1 VQTHTDQQR
10 VIIQDIATGPRGIT
24 IDWDDG
30 HVSEFHF
37 SWLRDNCRC
46 SDCWHPQA
54 QERLFDALAITSELI
69 PSAVR
74 KDSEGTL
81 IIDWDGHESIYDPVW
96 LRQHCYSA
104 SERARR
110 LVAPTLWNST
120 LAANPPKVSYES
132 IMSGDAG
139 LANWLKLISE
149 YGFALM
155 HGGPAMP
162 GEIANVVQKLAN
174 LRATNY
180 EPVYDVQSKPD
191 PNSIAYTAVELKPH
205 NDLTNRFASGVIQF
219 LYCIESTATGG
230 DSILV
235 DGFSA
240 AHEFRRR
247 DADGFSLLTSTPLD
261 FRFQDQTTDIQNKAP
276 IIALDLEGNIFQIR
290 YNHAL
295 LGPLDVAS
303 ELVEPI
309 YAAYRTFTHIVRDPD
324 FQLNLRLDP
333 GDMMAFNNLRV
344 LHGRGSFN
352 PQSGRR
358 HLQGCYVDIE
368 DFQSRLKVLQRQTTS

>member
-1 VQTHTDQQR
+1 MQTHTDQQR

-46 SDCWHPQA
+46 SACWHPQA

-81 IIDWDGHESIYDPVW
+81 IIDWDGHESIYDPTW

-162 GEIANVVQKLAN
+162 GEIANVVQKIAN

>member
-1 VQTHTDQQR
+1 MQTHTDQQR

-74 KDSEGTL
+74 KDSEGTV
-81 IIDWDGHESIYDPVW
+81 IIDWDGHESIYDPTW

-162 GEIANVVQKLAN
+162 GEIANVVQKIAN

-368 DFQSRLKVLQRQTTS
+368 DFQSRLNVLERQRPS

>member
-1 VQTHTDQQR
+1 MQTHTEKQA
-10 VIIQDIATGPRGIT
+10 VIIQDIGTGSQSMT
-24 IDWDDG
+24 VNWDDG
-30 HVSEFHF
+30 HVSEFHY

-46 SDCWHPQA
+46 SACWHPQA

-69 PSAVR
+69 PSAIR
-74 KDSEGTL
+74 KDSEGFL
-81 IIDWDGHESIYDPVW
+81 VIDWDGHESIYDPVW

-104 SERARR
+104 SERTKR
-110 LVAPTLWNST
+110 LVIPMLWNSS
-120 LAANPPKVSYES
+120 LAANLPKVSYES
-132 IMSGDAG
+132 IMSGDTG
-139 LANWLKLISE
+139 LVNWLKLISE

-155 HGGPAMP
+155 HGGPAIP
-162 GEIANVVQKLAN
+162 GEIARVVQKIAE
-174 LRATNY
+174 LRTTNY

-205 NDLTNRFASGVIQF
+205 NDLTNRYASGVIQF

-247 DADGFSLLTSTPLD
+247 DPDGFSLLASTPLH
-261 FRFQDQTTDIQNKAP
+261 FRFQDETTDIQSRAP
-276 IIALDLEGNIFQIR
+276 IIALDVEGNIFQVR
-290 YNHAL
+290 YNNAL
-295 LGPLDVAS
+295 MGPLDVAS
-303 ELVEPI
+303 ELVGPI
-309 YAAYRTFTHIVRDPD
+309 YAAYRTFTLIIRDPD
-324 FQLNLRLDP
+324 FQLTLRLEP

-344 LHGRGSFN
+344 MHGRSSFN

-368 DFQSRLKVLQRQTTS
+368 DFQSRLKVLERQKTS

>member
-1 VQTHTDQQR
+1 MQTHTDQQR

-46 SDCWHPQA
+46 SACWHPQA

-74 KDSEGTL
+74 NDSEGTL
-81 IIDWDGHESIYDPVW
+81 IIDWDGHESIYDPTW

-162 GEIANVVQKLAN
+162 GEIANVVQKIAN

>member
-1 VQTHTDQQR
+1 MQTHTDQQR

-46 SDCWHPQA
+46 SACWHPQA

-74 KDSEGTL
+74 KDSEGTV
-81 IIDWDGHESIYDPVW
+81 IIDWDGHESIYDPTW

-162 GEIANVVQKLAN
+162 GEIANVVQKIAN

-358 HLQGCYVDIE
+358 HLQGCYIDIE
-368 DFQSRLKVLQRQTTS
+368 DFQSRLNILERQGAS

>member
-1 VQTHTDQQR
+1 MQTHTDQQR

-81 IIDWDGHESIYDPVW
+81 IIDWDSHESIYDPAW

-162 GEIANVVQKLAN
+162 GEIANVVQKIAN

>member
-1 VQTHTDQQR
+1 MQTHTDQQR

-74 KDSEGTL
+74 NDSEGTL
-81 IIDWDGHESIYDPVW
+81 IIDWDGHESIYDPTW

-162 GEIANVVQKLAN
+162 GEIANVVQKIAN

-235 DGFSA
+235 DGFNA

-247 DADGFSLLTSTPLD
+247 DPDGFSLLTSTPLD
-261 FRFQDQTTDIQNKAP
+261 FRFRDQTTDIQNKAP

>member
-1 VQTHTDQQR
+1 MQTHTDQQR

-46 SDCWHPQA
+46 SACWHPQA

-74 KDSEGTL
+74 NDSEGTL
-81 IIDWDGHESIYDPVW
+81 IIDWDGHESIYDPTW

-104 SERARR
+104 SERAKRM
-110 LVAPTLWNST
+110 VVPILWNST

-162 GEIANVVQKLAN
+162 GEIANVVQKIAN

>member
-1 VQTHTDQQR
+1 MQTHTDQQR
-10 VIIQDIATGPRGIT
+10 VIIQDIATGHRGIT

-46 SDCWHPQA
+46 SACWHPQA

-74 KDSEGTL
+74 NDSEGTL
-81 IIDWDGHESIYDPVW
+81 IIDWDGHESIYDPTW

-162 GEIANVVQKLAN
+162 GEIANVVQKIAN

>member
-1 VQTHTDQQR
+1 MQTHTDQQR

-74 KDSEGTL
+74 NDSEGTL
-81 IIDWDGHESIYDPVW
+81 IIDWDGHESIYDPTW

-162 GEIANVVQKLAN
+162 GEIANVVQKIAN

>member
-1 VQTHTDQQR
+1 MQTHTDQQR

-46 SDCWHPQA
+46 SACWHPQA

-74 KDSEGTL
+74 NDSEGTL
-81 IIDWDGHESIYDPVW
+81 IIDWDGHESIYDPTW

-162 GEIANVVQKLAN
+162 GEIANVVQKIAN

-180 EPVYDVQSKPD
+180 EPVYDVQSKTD

-261 FRFQDQTTDIQNKAP
+261 FRFQDETTDIQNKAP

>member
-1 VQTHTDQQR
+1 MQTHTDQQR
-10 VIIQDIATGPRGIT
+10 VIIQDIATGHRGIT

-46 SDCWHPQA
+46 SACWHPQA

-74 KDSEGTL
+74 KDSEGTV
-81 IIDWDGHESIYDPVW
+81 IIDWDGHESIYDPTW

-162 GEIANVVQKLAN
+162 GEIANVVQKIAN

-358 HLQGCYVDIE
+358 HLQGIE

>member
-1 VQTHTDQQR
+1 MQTHTDQQR

-46 SDCWHPQA
+46 SACWHPQA

-74 KDSEGTL
+74 KDSEGTV

-162 GEIANVVQKLAN
+162 GEIANVVQKIAN

>member
-46 SDCWHPQA
+46 SACWHPQA

-74 KDSEGTL
+74 KDSEGTV
-81 IIDWDGHESIYDPVW
+81 IIDWDGHESIYDPTW

-162 GEIANVVQKLAN
+162 GEIANVVQKIAN

>member
-1 VQTHTDQQR
+1 MQTHTDQQR

-74 KDSEGTL
+74 KDSEGTV
-81 IIDWDGHESIYDPVW
+81 IIDWDGHESIYDPTW

-162 GEIANVVQKLAN
+162 GEIANVVQKIAN

-240 AHEFRRR
+240 ANEFRRR

>member
-1 VQTHTDQQR
+1 MQTHTDQQR

-81 IIDWDGHESIYDPVW
+81 IIDWDSHESIYDPAW

-162 GEIANVVQKLAN
+162 GEIANVVQKIAN

-344 LHGRGSFN
+344 LHGRGSFD

>member
-1 VQTHTDQQR
+1 MRIKAQQQG
-10 VIIQDIATGPRGIT
+10 VTIETIADRSRSIT
-24 IDWDDG
+24 INWDDG
-30 HVSEFHF
+30 HVSEFHY

-46 SDCWHPQA
+46 SACWHPQA
-54 QERLFDALAITSELI
+54 QERLHDLLAISSELT
-69 PSAVR
+69 PTAVQ
-74 KDSEGTL
+74 KNSEGDL
-81 IIDWDGHESIYDPVW
+81 VIDWGGHESIYDPVW

-104 SERARR
+104 SERAKR
-110 LVAPTLWNST
+110 LTAPTLWNST
-120 LAANPPKVSYES
+120 LAEKLPEVSYES

-149 YGFALM
+149 YGFAIM
-155 HGGPAMP
+155 HGGPAIP
-162 GEIANVVQKLAN
+162 GEIAKVARRIAD
-174 LRATNY
+174 LRVTNY
-180 EPVYDVQSKPD
+180 ELVYDVQSKPD

-205 NDLTNRFASGVIQF
+205 TDLSNRHSSGVIQL

-247 DADGFSLLTSTPLD
+247 DPEGFSLLTSTPLP
-261 FRFQDQTTDIQNKAP
+261 FRFQDQTTDIQCNEP
-276 IIALDLEGNIFQIR
+276 IISLDLDGNIFQIR

-309 YAAYRTFTHIVRDPD
+309 YAAYRTFTLIIRDPAY
-324 FQLNLRLDP
+324 QVNLRLGP
-333 GDMMAFNNLRV
+333 GDMMSYNNLRI
-344 LHGRGSFN
+344 LHGRGSFD

-368 DFQSRLKVLQRQTTS
+368 DFQSRLKVLERQTTS

>member
-1 VQTHTDQQR
+1 MQTHTDQQR

-74 KDSEGTL
+74 KDSEGTV
-81 IIDWDGHESIYDPVW
+81 IIDWDGHESIYDPTW

-162 GEIANVVQKLAN
+162 GEIANVVQKIAN

>member
-1 VQTHTDQQR
+1 MQTHTDQQR

-46 SDCWHPQA
+46 SACWHPQA

-74 KDSEGTL
+74 KDSEGTV
-81 IIDWDGHESIYDPVW
+81 IIDWDGHESIYDPTW

-162 GEIANVVQKLAN
+162 GEIANVVQKIAN

>member
-1 VQTHTDQQR
+1 MQTHTDQQR

-74 KDSEGTL
+74 KDSEGTV
-81 IIDWDGHESIYDPVW
+81 IIDWDGHESIYDPTW

-162 GEIANVVQKLAN
+162 GEIANVVQKIAN

-358 HLQGCYVDIE
+358 HLQGCYIDIE

>member
-37 SWLRDNCRC
+37 CWLRDNCRC
-46 SDCWHPQA
+46 SACWHPQA

-74 KDSEGTL
+74 NDSEGTL
-81 IIDWDGHESIYDPVW
+81 IIDWDGHESIYDPTW

-162 GEIANVVQKLAN
+162 GEIANVVQKIAN

>member
-1 VQTHTDQQR
+1 MQTHTDQQR

-74 KDSEGTL
+74 NDSEGTL
-81 IIDWDGHESIYDPVW
+81 IIDWDGHESIYDPTW

-162 GEIANVVQKLAN
+162 GEIANVVQKIAN

-344 LHGRGSFN
+344 MHGRSSFN

-358 HLQGCYVDIE
+358 HLQGCYIDIE
-368 DFQSRLKVLQRQTTS
+368 DFQSRLNVLERQRPS

>member
-1 VQTHTDQQR
+1 
-10 VIIQDIATGPRGIT
+10 
-24 IDWDDG
+24 
-30 HVSEFHF
+30 
-37 SWLRDNCRC
+37 
-46 SDCWHPQA
+46 
-54 QERLFDALAITSELI
+54 
-69 PSAVR
+69 
-74 KDSEGTL
+74 
-81 IIDWDGHESIYDPVW
+81 
-96 LRQHCYSA
+96 
-104 SERARR
+104 
-110 LVAPTLWNST
+110 
-120 LAANPPKVSYES
+120 
-132 IMSGDAG
+132 
-139 LANWLKLISE
+139 
-149 YGFALM
+149 
-155 HGGPAMP
+155 MP
-162 GEIANVVQKLAN
+162 GEIANVVQKIAN

>member
-1 VQTHTDQQR
+1 MQTHTDQQR

-162 GEIANVVQKLAN
+162 GEIANVVQKIAN

>member
-1 VQTHTDQQR
+1 MQTHTDQQR

-37 SWLRDNCRC
+37 CWLRDNCRC
-46 SDCWHPQA
+46 SACWHPQA

-74 KDSEGTL
+74 NDSEGTL
-81 IIDWDGHESIYDPVW
+81 IIDWDGHESIYDPTW

-162 GEIANVVQKLAN
+162 GEIANVVQKIAN

>member
-1 VQTHTDQQR
+1 MQTHTDQQR

-46 SDCWHPQA
+46 SACWHPQA

-74 KDSEGTL
+74 KDSEGTV
-81 IIDWDGHESIYDPVW
+81 IIDWDGHESIYDPTW

-155 HGGPAMP
+155 HGGTAMP
-162 GEIANVVQKLAN
+162 GEIANVVQKIAN

>member
-46 SDCWHPQA
+46 SACWHPQA

-74 KDSEGTL
+74 NDSEGTL
-81 IIDWDGHESIYDPVW
+81 IIDWDGHESIYDPTW

-162 GEIANVVQKLAN
+162 GEIANVVQKIAN

>member
-1 VQTHTDQQR
+1 MQTHTDQQR

-74 KDSEGTL
+74 KDSEGTV
-81 IIDWDGHESIYDPVW
+81 IIDWDGHESIYDPTW

-162 GEIANVVQKLAN
+162 GEIANVVQKIAN

-344 LHGRGSFN
+344 LHGRGSFD

>member
-74 KDSEGTL
+74 KDSEGTV
-81 IIDWDGHESIYDPVW
+81 IIDWDGHESIYDPTW

-162 GEIANVVQKLAN
+162 GEIANVVQKIAN

>member
-1 VQTHTDQQR
+1 MQTHTDQQR

-74 KDSEGTL
+74 KNSEGTV
-81 IIDWDGHESIYDPVW
+81 IIDWDGHESIYDPTW

-162 GEIANVVQKLAN
+162 GEIANVVQKIAN